1 MWLKKDCWVYSSEI
15 YKRIIDDVVIGK
27 LSKQEIAEKYS
38 SEKKKNGDTI
48 SNPKDL
54 IKSALY
60 HVVKPNGGGT
70 RLPIADGGW
79 CDPDLKNGYYV
90 VAPGFAHAWTTARG
104 TALS

>member
-1 MWLKKDCWVYSSEI
+1 MKV
-15 YKRIIDDVVIGK
+15 IDDIVIGN
-27 LSKQEIAEKYS
+27 LSHQQIVVKYNGI
-38 SEKKKNGDTI
+38 KKKNGDI
-48 SNPKDL
+48 VSNPKDL

-79 CDPDLKNGYYV
+79 CDPELKNGYYV

-104 TALS
+104 TAMS